1 MNAKAGSLPL
11 PEIDI
16 EEFRKVV
23 RTRRSIRRFTDEPIP
38 EAVLEDCLEL
48 AKSCYRKG
56 PKDIVY
62 NLLHLVQVQP

>member
-38 EAVLEDCLEL
+38 E
-48 AKSCYRKG
+48 G
-56 PKDIVY
+56 PGPEVDDHHVDFSKLY
-62 NLLHLVQVQP
+62 GA